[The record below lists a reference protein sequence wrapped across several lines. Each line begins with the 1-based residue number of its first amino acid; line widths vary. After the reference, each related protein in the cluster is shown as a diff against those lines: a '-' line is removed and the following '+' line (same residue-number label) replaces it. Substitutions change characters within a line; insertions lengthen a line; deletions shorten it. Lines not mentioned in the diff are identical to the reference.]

1 MQLLLNDTS
10 LSIAQLAPDF
20 VILDHPTEFAATEGE
35 ILLHIDGSESR
46 WRVFLPQGIRREHKK
61 TRIE

>member
-20 VILDHPTEFAATEGE
+20 VILDQPTEFAPTEGE

-46 WRVFLPQGIRREHKK
+46 WHVFLPQGIRRGHKK